1 MKSKEFPMLRPILA
15 SLALALAGNALAAAP
30 APPPPPPAVEAAAE
44 PASPKTGVL
53 LDRIVAI
60 VNDGM
65 VTESELNE
73 QIAQI
78 SERLRSQSTAMP
90 PADVLRTQILERL
103 VLQEIQLQRAER
115 IELKVSDEMLNEAL
129 REMAKTNGIALE
141 QLPNALAAQGIEYAA
156 YRDNFRKEMTLQQLR
171 RRDVLNRINVT
182 PRELE
187 QFKERIKRLPAADV
201 EYNTSH
207 ILLAIPPDATQ
218 TQVDAITKRAEEIVE
233 RSENEDF
240 AKLAV
245 AYSNAQSA
253 LEGGSLGW
261 RKGPE
266 LPTIF
271 AEIVVGLKPG
281 QVSKPLVTPTGIHL
295 VRLNDQR
302 SSQGSPIQNQ
312 VHARHILMTPNEL
325 QDGATVK
332 LRLAGIR
339 ERILKGEDFA
349 AFASSLSADSG
360 SAVDGGDLGWKGPGS
375 FVPEFEA
382 TLARL
387 KENEISEPFESEF
400 GWHIVQLLGRRQ
412 FDTTEETL
420 QDRAYRQLIES
431 RAEEETELWLR
442 RLRDEAFVDTKM

>member
-1 MKSKEFPMLRPILA
+1 MLRPILA
-15 SLALALAGNALAAAP
+15 CLALSLAGTGLAAEAVNP
-30 APPPPPPAVEAAAE
+30 AAVPVPAAE
-44 PASPKTGVL
+44 PETPKTGVL

-78 SERLRSQSTAMP
+78 TERLREQGTAMP

-115 IELKVSDEMLNEAL
+115 IELKVTDEMLNSAL
-129 REMAKTNGIALE
+129 AEMARTNNITLA
-141 QLPNALAAQGIEYAA
+141 QLPTALAQQGIDYAS

-171 RRDVLNRINVT
+171 RRDVLSRISVT

-187 QFKERIKRLPAADV
+187 QFKERIKRLPAEDV

-218 TQVDAITKRAEEIVE
+218 AQVDEITKRAEEIVE
-233 RSENEDF
+233 RSKTEDF
-240 AKLAV
+240 ARLAV
-245 AYSNAQSA
+245 AYSNSQSA
-253 LEGGSLGW
+253 LEGGGLGW
-261 RKGPE
+261 RPGPE

-271 AEIVVGLKPG
+271 AEVVVGLKPG
-281 QVSKPLVTPTGIHL
+281 EVSKPIVTPTGVHL
-295 VRLNDQR
+295 VKLNELR
-302 SSQGSPIQNQ
+302 SSQGSPIEDQ
-312 VHARHILMTPNEL
+312 VHARHILMKPNEL

-332 LRLAGIR
+332 LKLANIR
-339 ERILKGEDFA
+339 ERILKGEDFSV
-349 AFASSLSADSG
+349 FASSMSEDPG
-360 SAVDGGDLGWKGPGS
+360 SAVEGGDLGWKGPGS
-375 FVPEFEA
+375 YVPEFEA
-382 TLARL
+382 VLNSL
-387 KENEISEPFESEF
+387 SENQISEPFESQF
-400 GWHIVQLLGRRQ
+400 GWHIVQLLGKRQ
-412 FDTTEETL
+412 FDTTEESL
-420 QDRAYRQLIES
+420 QDRAYRQLIDS